1 MEMSERLAIDGG
13 KPYRKDFLV
22 FGSPYI
28 GEEEIA
34 EVVETIRSGWLST
47 GPRAHRFEEA
57 FRKYIGC
64 EHAIGLNSCTAGLHL
79 ALDVLGIGDGDEV
92 ITSPLT
98 FAATANVIVHRG
110 AVPVFADIDRATMNL
125 APAAVEKKITPHT
138 KAILPVHFAGRPC
151 EMDELMEIAEKHHL
165 YVIEDAA
172 HEIEARYRDKKIGNI
187 GDITAFSFYVTKNIA
202 TGEGGMVTTNNREWA
217 EEMRIKSLH
226 GISKT
231 AWKRYSEEG
240 FQVYDTLYA
249 GYKYNMMDIQAAMG
263 IHQLER
269 LEDNLKVR
277 ERHWRRYNEA
287 FGGSEFLIAPAE
299 QPHVRHARHL
309 YTLLVNV
316 DKLGV
321 GRDYFVN
328 ALQAENIG
336 VGVHFIAL
344 HLHTF
349 YRERFGWKRGD
360 LPEAE
365 FVSDRTV
372 SLPLSAK
379 LTDEDV
385 EDVIGAVFKVIGGV
399 RSK

>member
-1 MEMSERLAIDGG
+1 MPEKLAIDGG

-22 FGSPYI
+22 FGSPHI

-34 EVVETIRSGWLST
+34 EVTDTLRSGWLST
-47 GPRAHRFEEA
+47 GPRVHRFEEA

-64 EHAIGLNSCTAGLHL
+64 DFAVAVNSCTAGLHL
-79 ALDVLGIGDGDEV
+79 ALDVLGIGEGDEV
-92 ITSPLT
+92 ITSPIT
-98 FAATANVIVHRG
+98 FAATANVVVHRG
-110 AVPVFADIDRATMNL
+110 AVPVFADVDRKTMNL
-125 APAAVEKKITPHT
+125 APEEVERKITPHT
-138 KAILPVHFAGRPC
+138 KAILPVHLYGRPC
-151 EMDELMEIAEKHHL
+151 EMDALMTIAGKHKL

-172 HEIEARYRDKKIGNI
+172 HAIEARYRDKKIGTI
-187 GDITAFSFYVTKNIA
+187 GDIASFSFYVTKNLV
-202 TGEGGMVTTNNREWA
+202 TGEGGMVTTNNKEWH

-240 FQVYDTLYA
+240 FQIYDTIYP

-263 IHQLER
+263 IHQLNRIE
-269 LEDNLKVR
+269 ENLKVR
-277 ERHWRRYNEA
+277 ERHWQRYNEA
-287 FGGSEFLIAPAE
+287 FAESEFLTIPPE

-309 YTLLVNV
+309 YTLLIDTDN
-316 DKLGV
+316 LGAS
-321 GRDYFVN
+321 RDQFVN

-336 VGVHFIAL
+336 VGIHFISL

-360 LPEAE
+360 LPNAE

-372 SLPLSAK
+372 SLPLSSK
-379 LTDEDV
+379 LTDDDI
-385 EDVIGAVFKVIGGV
+385 EDVIGAVFKALNGLYKT
-399 RSK
+399 R